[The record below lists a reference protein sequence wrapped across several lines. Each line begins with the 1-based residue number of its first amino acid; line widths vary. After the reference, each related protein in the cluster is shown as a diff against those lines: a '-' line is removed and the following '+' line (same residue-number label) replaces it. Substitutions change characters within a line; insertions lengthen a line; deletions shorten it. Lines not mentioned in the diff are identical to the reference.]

1 MKTGY
6 WFRTNDDCTPIQ
18 ISIEEVSKYGIII
31 MYKRKIY
38 DVE

>member
-6 WFRTNDDCTPIQ
+6 WFRTNDDSKPIQ

-31 MYKRKIY
+31 MFKKKIS
-38 DVE
+38 DIE